1 MKNFGRVFTVL
12 ISLSAMNSLATG
24 ISREYRALGLE
35 LHSENTSFEAMVQQ
49 RQNVSRGPAS
59 VAGKFRVISVRR
71 ELGLTRRAAEAAPVD
86 IIINAGDEAGLDPGT
101 VLRVFR
107 KISVIDPYQDNLQRE
122 IDIPFAIVKIK
133 HSDSGIAIARIEKI
147 DTISQGVSLGV
158 RGVLIGDFVGFQ
170 E

>member
-1 MKNFGRVFTVL
+1 MKNFGRVLTVL
-12 ISLSAMNSLATG
+12 ISLSTAASFADG

-35 LHSENTSFEAMVQQ
+35 LHSESTSFEALVQQ
-49 RQNVSRGPAS
+49 RQKVSRGPAS
-59 VAGKFRVISVRR
+59 AGGRFRVISVRR
-71 ELGLTRRAAEAAPVD
+71 ELGLTKRAADAAPID
-86 IIINAGDEAGLDPGT
+86 IIINAGDEQGLDPGT

-133 HSDSGIAIARIEKI
+133 HADSGIAVARVEKM
-147 DTISQGVSLGV
+147 DTIASGISLGV
-158 RGVLIGDFVGFQ
+158 RGVLIGDYVGFQ